1 MTWTRRP
8 LCLMLVAVFGL
19 IGLGATWAQASTS
32 DVIADFSFEGVIDGQ
47 IDADPEIDVVHS
59 ISDLQRA
66 NSLMAVQQ
74 PSNLANFRA
83 QTKVLIEKQL
93 FGIDPPP
100 PPATPTAPSTVPKV
114 GIPTWAV
121 FAVVG
126 TAALAL
132 GGVGASIYRRA
143 RRRIP

>member
-1 MTWTRRP
+1 
-8 LCLMLVAVFGL
+8 MLVAVFGL
-19 IGLGATWAQASTS
+19 AGLGTTWAQASTS

-74 PSNLANFRA
+74 PSNLGNFRA
-83 QTKVLIEKQL
+83 QTKVLIENEL
-93 FGIDPPP
+93 FGIDPPRA
-100 PPATPTAPSTVPKV
+100 PATPTAPSAVPQV
-114 GIPTWAV
+114 GIPTWAIL
-121 FAVVG
+121 AVVG
-126 TAALAL
+126 AGLLAL

-143 RRRIP
+143 RRRVA